1 MNVKRYFAKTAREAL
16 RDLKAELGADAIV
29 LSNRAVEDGVEIL
42 ALPAEAVG
50 AIEAS
55 ARGTARPTPSPA
67 APVRSEMSRPA
78 PRPASVPG
86 AGSNGGATRSAMPP
100 STRGSALDDVT
111 DDEGDYTISLSSVRS
126 QAGAA
131 RQSGGREGS
140 LDAAEVRP
148 FSPPP
153 AKASH
158 TQFEGARS
166 SSATRFDMISDG
178 DFSAQADMDF
188 IMPPR
193 RSTSAYADIDGLD
206 PVPGASR
213 PAPRAQ
219 RPEERTRPERE
230 QGHGQIPVPNTGR
243 VDRLAERVTEATPEP
258 ARPFGADDERIRL
271 LQEANTQLMGEL
283 GSIRGMIE
291 RQLAGFAWG
300 ETRRNAP
307 ARAQIVG
314 ELLEA
319 GFSGRLARAL
329 AEAVDEQ
336 ATVEEAHEQ
345 VRAALARDLR
355 AMSSDADLI
364 DQGGVYALV
373 GPTGVGKTT
382 TTAKIAARCVVR
394 HGAEKLALITTD
406 GYRIGAQEQLRIYGR
421 ILGVPVFPVRDAAD
435 LRQTLA
441 ELRGK
446 HMVLIDTV
454 GMSQR
459 DRMVAQQAAMLM
471 GAGNVRRLLLL
482 NSTSRGDT
490 LDDVIQ
496 AYRGPDLAGC
506 VLTKIDEA
514 ASLAPAIGAAISH
527 ELDVFYVTNGQRV
540 PEDLHLPNRSYL
552 MHRALKARPDDSPWR
567 MQTDEAALMMAAGGM
582 ER

>member
-16 RDLKAELGADAIV
+16 RDLKTELGADAIV
-29 LSNRAVEDGVEIL
+29 LSNRAVQDGVEIL

-55 ARGTARPTPSPA
+55 ARPAAKPSPA
-67 APVRSEMSRPA
+67 APSPA
-78 PRPASVPG
+78 RADAARPASRQAAIPNAG
-86 AGSNGGATRSAMPP
+86 ASRSASM
-100 STRGSALDDVT
+100 GLVL
-111 DDEGDYTISLSSVRS
+111 DDEGDDDDYTISLSSARRDP
-126 QAGAA
+126 GAA
-131 RQSGGREGS
+131 RQVAGRDGRGAS
-140 LDAAEVRP
+140 QNVRP
-148 FSPPP
+148 FTPPRIDSSRTSS
-153 AKASH
+153 AVAMADVSLR
-158 TQFEGARS
+158 QEGGAGARADGS
-166 SSATRFDMISDG
+166 RMNGSAGFGRQVADDMPDG
-178 DFSAQADMDF
+178 ADMDF

-193 RSTSAYADIDGLD
+193 RSTSAYAEIDGLD
-206 PVPGASR
+206 SFAAEAR
-213 PAPRAQ
+213 PAVR
-219 RPEERTRPERE
+219 
-230 QGHGQIPVPNTGR
+230 
-243 VDRLAERVTEATPEP
+243 P
-258 ARPFGADDERIRL
+258 ARAVEAVTPSPRPSERPSESPIEMTQPSQPFGADDERIRM
-271 LQEANTQLMGEL
+271 LQETNAQLMNEL

-319 GFSGRLARAL
+319 GFSGRLAREL
-329 AEAVDEQ
+329 AESVDEQ
-336 ATVEEAHEQ
+336 ASIEEAHDQ

-482 NSTSRGDT
+482 NATSRGDT

-527 ELDVFYVTNGQRV
+527 QLDVFYVTNGQRV

-552 MHRALKARPDDSPWR
+552 MHRAMKARPEDSPWR

>member
-1 MNVKRYFAKTAREAL
+1 MNVKRYFATTAREAL
-16 RDLKAELGADAIV
+16 RALKAELGADAIV
-29 LSNRAVEDGVEIL
+29 LANRAVEGGVEIL

-55 ARGTARPTPSPA
+55 ARASARSATSDAASHAKPAVVRPEQAHDDDYTVSLSSRARPAPDSGDAARAARAAQTIRPFEPPRIDRPAAGAQRARAYAVDDLAGMNFGMPPRPAASAPQARPGQPGVDDTQPTTEPRPRERDPAPA
-67 APVRSEMSRPA
+67 APA
-78 PRPASVPG
+78 Q
-86 AGSNGGATRSAMPP
+86 
-100 STRGSALDDVT
+100 VT
-111 DDEGDYTISLSSVRS
+111 
-126 QAGAA
+126 
-131 RQSGGREGS
+131 
-140 LDAAEVRP
+140 AE
-148 FSPPP
+148 
-153 AKASH
+153 
-158 TQFEGARS
+158 
-166 SSATRFDMISDG
+166 
-178 DFSAQADMDF
+178 
-188 IMPPR
+188 
-193 RSTSAYADIDGLD
+193 
-206 PVPGASR
+206 
-213 PAPRAQ
+213 
-219 RPEERTRPERE
+219 
-230 QGHGQIPVPNTGR
+230 
-243 VDRLAERVTEATPEP
+243 
-258 ARPFGADDERIRL
+258 DERIRA
-271 LQEANTQLMGEL
+271 LQDTNTQLMTEL
-283 GSIRGMIE
+283 AGIRGMIE

-319 GFSGRLARAL
+319 GFSAALARQL

-336 ATVEEAHEQ
+336 ASIDEAHEQ
-345 VRAALARDLR
+345 VRTALGRDLR

-471 GAGNVRRLLLL
+471 GAGNVRRVLLL
-482 NSTSRGDT
+482 NATSRGDT
-490 LDDVIQ
+490 LDDVVK

-506 VLTKIDEA
+506 VLTKVDEA
-514 ASLAPAIGAAISH
+514 ATLAPVIGAAIGH
-527 ELDVFYVTNGQRV
+527 GLEVLYVTNGQRV

-552 MHRALKARPDDSPWR
+552 MHRALRLKPEDSPWR
-567 MQTDEAALMMAAGGM
+567 LKADEAALMLGAGGKG
-582 ER
+582 R